1 MLTVSVFKRYIL
13 VPVKGVVVVV
23 DVVVETAIQKK
34 KDNCTDIMTCI
45 CVTYD
50 KKWKTFA
57 HDCCRNQL

>member
-34 KDNCTDIMTCI
+34 KIIVLTS
-45 CVTYD
+45 
-50 KKWKTFA
+50 
-57 HDCCRNQL
+57 

>member
-1 MLTVSVFKRYIL
+1 MLIVSVLKRYIL

-23 DVVVETAIQKK
+23 DVVVEAAIQKK
-34 KDNCTDIMTCI
+34 TDNYIDIMTCM

-57 HDCCRNQL
+57 HDYCRNQL